1 MLEAIDPV
9 DPKVAVEVRTDKI
22 ALATIYQSI
31 PEEVLLSIAEKTSAK
46 EAWDAIETMCI
57 GADRVQKAKVQTL
70 KTEFEMMSM
79 RETDQLDDFC
89 MKLYGVVTNIRVLG
103 EKMEESN
110 VVKKLLRAVPSRY
123 LQIASTIEQFGNME
137 EMMVDEVVGR
147 LKAHD
152 ERLRG
157 QEESTGGQLLLTQEE
172 WQKRSNKGGLEK
184 YRFGGGSRGKGKSFA
199 KSHSTDKGKQGQA
212 EDGGRENGSR
222 RDRSK
227 LK

>member
-1 MLEAIDPV
+1 MGCDQ
-9 DPKVAVEVRTDKI
+9 D
-22 ALATIYQSI
+22 
-31 PEEVLLSIAEKTSAK
+31 
-46 EAWDAIETMCI
+46 MCI

-70 KTEFEMMSM
+70 KTEFETMSM

-89 MKLYGVVTNIRVLG
+89 MKLYGIVTNIRVLG
-103 EKMEESN
+103 EKMKESN

-123 LQIASTIEQFGNME
+123 LQIASTIEQFGNMK
-137 EMMVDEVVGR
+137 EMTVDEVVGR

-157 QEESTGGQLLLTQEE
+157 QAESTGGQLLLTQEE

-184 YRFGGGSRGKGKSFA
+184 YRSGGGSRGKGKGFA

-227 LK
+227 LKCYNCGIYGHYASECRKPRREKEKK